1 MNIFYSL
8 RFDISPNLEGQTP
21 VFISP
26 RNTVAQL
33 YPQALV
39 SLFVACDLQ
48 DYGGGI
54 RTRLHAG
61 AEYCVC

>member
-1 MNIFYSL
+1 MTTFYCL
-8 RFDISPNLEGQTP
+8 RFETLPNLEGQVP

-26 RNTVAQL
+26 RERVAQL
-33 YPQALV
+33 YPQELGF
-39 SLFVACDLQ
+39 LFVASYDSQ

-61 AEYCVC
+61 LN